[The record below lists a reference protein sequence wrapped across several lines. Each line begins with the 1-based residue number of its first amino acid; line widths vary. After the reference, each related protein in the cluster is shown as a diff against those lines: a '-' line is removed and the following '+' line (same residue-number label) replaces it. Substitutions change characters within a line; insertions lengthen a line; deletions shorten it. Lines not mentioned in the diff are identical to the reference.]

1 MKDRKGT
8 LTKRA
13 RYVADMCELLAQRAE
28 GYEAAVDESG
38 VSSAYCGYEYR
49 GHEVN
54 QANSRENVKR
64 MIVQLRAELLE
75 LGRML

>member
-1 MKDRKGT
+1 MKSERGI

-38 VSSAYCGYEYR
+38 VNSVYCGYD
-49 GHEVN
+49 VN
-54 QANSRENVKR
+54 QANSKENVKR

>member
-1 MKDRKGT
+1 MKDGKGM

-13 RYVADMCELLAQRAE
+13 RYVADMCELLAQRADA
-28 GYEAAVDESG
+28 YETAMDERG
-38 VSSAYCGYEYR
+38 TSSVYCGYD
-49 GHEVN
+49 VS
-54 QANSRENVKR
+54 QTNSKENVRR

>member
-1 MKDRKGT
+1 MKDGKGT

-28 GYEAAVDESG
+28 RYEAAVDESG
-38 VSSAYCGYEYR
+38 VNSVYCGYD
-49 GHEVN
+49 VS
-54 QANSRENVKR
+54 QANSKENVRR